1 MLKTKSISCRFF
13 FVGSFQFSPKPQSF
27 LLKVPQKTFFSRLNI
42 QISLIQIEAV
52 DRTETIFNSII
63 WYLVQTPVF
72 SGKTKLVLHIFWR
85 KFFSNVRYCWELF
98 GSVWQMIQKSFG
110 MSRLVTYIPIN
121 EIILQIRTLSQF
133 SPSFFMVH
141 FHFSHTNSEGN
152 GQSCFRHK
160 KMVTKKVQN
169 SSIVGYFSIQSGYVK
184 KRYPVS
190 QNLGQTT

>member
-13 FVGSFQFSPKPQSF
+13 FRWIFSIFSNAIEYPSKGPTKN
-27 LLKVPQKTFFSRLNI
+27 LLLSIEYIQK
-42 QISLIQIEAV
+42 SLIQIE
-52 DRTETIFNSII
+52 IQ
-63 WYLVQTPVF
+63 YF
-72 SGKTKLVLHIFWR
+72 SGKNQTGSP
-85 KFFSNVRYCWELF
+85 KFFRGN
-98 GSVWQMIQKSFG
+98 
-110 MSRLVTYIPIN
+110 TH
-121 EIILQIRTLSQF
+121 EIILQIGTLSQF
-133 SPSFFMVH
+133 SPSFFMVD